1 MNCKSCLEVGF
12 KVASVERALR
22 NGPVIRGRAAVL
34 PQHGPVPRE
43 RDKSSAFRWAV
54 KSILPVR
61 LCTLY
66 GLGSSLALIYR
77 YIAPVRQVIR
87 NFG

>member
-1 MNCKSCLEVGF
+1 MNCESCLEVGF

-22 NGPVIRGRAAVL
+22 NGRVIGERAAFL
-34 PQHGPVPRE
+34 PQHAPVPRE

-66 GLGSSLALIYR
+66 GLGSSPVRIYR
-77 YIAPVRQVIR
+77 YIAPVKQIIR
-87 NFG
+87 DFG